1 MKKLACV
8 FALAV
13 TAALGGWIQDVVG
26 ITTNSGNTA
35 TVTLDSRF
43 ASFASVDGIHV
54 FQAAPSTNSN
64 TVVLNYRH
72 KSRKAGYDFL
82 TTNSTGDVAIYLG
95 GIGLVVGE
103 GDVLVI
109 SNGLGAASA
118 VINFKT
124 E

>member
-8 FALAV
+8 LALAV

-26 ITTNSGNTA
+26 ITTNNGNTA

-43 ASFASVDGIHV
+43 ASFAEVDGIHV
-54 FQAAPSTNSN
+54 FQADSSTNIN

-72 KSRKAGYDFL
+72 KSRNAGYDFL
-82 TTNSTGDVAIYLG
+82 TTNSTGDVSLYLG